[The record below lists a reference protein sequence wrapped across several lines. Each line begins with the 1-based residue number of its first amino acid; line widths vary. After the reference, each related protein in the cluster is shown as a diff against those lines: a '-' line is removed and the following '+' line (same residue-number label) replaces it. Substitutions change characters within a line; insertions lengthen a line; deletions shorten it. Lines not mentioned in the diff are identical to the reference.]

1 MHVSAEMDALQ
12 VRATHAAV
20 SDLDIDIVL
29 CPLLGLETTPFHLAI
44 DTVGIM
50 AQPALEFVCSHR

>member
-1 MHVSAEMDALQ
+1 MSYKMDALK

-20 SDLDIDIVL
+20 GDLDIDIVL
-29 CPLLGLETTPFHLAI
+29 CPLLGLKTTPFHLAI
-44 DTVGIM
+44 DAVGIM